1 MVAEKTNSR
10 LMERHFQ
17 TAISL
22 FIAVFVGL
30 LAYNFNEMRDEM
42 KTTRM
47 AMQSLTVT
55 TARQE
60 ERISAMIN
68 TIKLLSQLSDDRYR
82 SKDAE
87 KDFSYRDVEM
97 RSLTS
102 RVVDLE
108 KNQSDIVAVISK
120 AHKLMVVPPQR

>member
-1 MVAEKTNSR
+1 MTAQNPNSR

-42 KTTRM
+42 KTTRI
-47 AMQSLTVT
+47 AMQNLTVT
-55 TARQE
+55 AARQE
-60 ERISAMIN
+60 ERISSMIN

-87 KDFSYRDVEM
+87 RDFRHRDAAVL
-97 RSLTS
+97 SLTA
-102 RVVDLE
+102 RVVALE
-108 KNQSDIVAVISK
+108 KNQSDIVSVISK
-120 AHKLMVVPPQR
+120 AHKLIDVPPQR

>member
-102 RVVDLE
+102 RVVALE
-108 KNQSDIVAVISK
+108 KNQSDIVTVISK

>member
-1 MVAEKTNSR
+1 MTAQNPNSR

-42 KTTRM
+42 KTTRI
-47 AMQSLTVT
+47 AMQNLTVT
-55 TARQE
+55 AARQE
-60 ERISAMIN
+60 ERISSMIN

-87 KDFSYRDVEM
+87 RDFRHRDAAVL
-97 RSLTS
+97 SLTA
-102 RVVDLE
+102 RVVALE
-108 KNQSDIVAVISK
+108 KNQSDIVNVISK
-120 AHKLMVVPPQR
+120 AHTLTDAPPQR